1 MTLAAGFLAG
11 LATGLTAVCRLGRA
25 AAAAAAAAVV
35 AGFVP
40 HSDARYVAYRHPTPS
55 TACR

>member
-25 AAAAAAAAVV
+25 AAAAAAAVF